1 MIYSK
6 RFAVALLG
14 LFKSPNKKMRSRQKR
29 QRRFRRSK
37 SVEREK
43 RSGMIKTKKPAELQ
57 SIHFPTKAREC
68 ESREE
73 INDK

>member
-6 RFAVALLG
+6 RFVVALLG
-14 LFKSPNKKMRSRQKR
+14 LFKFPNKKMRSWQKR

-37 SVEREK
+37 SIEREK
-43 RSGMIKTKKPAELQ
+43 RSGMIRTKKPAELQ
-57 SIHFPTKAREC
+57 SIYFPTKARKC